1 MGWCG
6 RAGCSPASVTLV
18 RPLAFG
24 SGSIPDKAGFT
35 NPRSISQREIN
46 SSGRLDLSAAFP
58 TNFDCFT
65 HFLPHT
71 SRWRLIVST
80 RLARTLASRPARR
93 PLRLATR
100 FAPCLKLIQQMAH
113 VPALQLRL
121 LSFCIDRREPIEAGV
136 RIEAAERAKTDE
148 SKKVAFHCAAPMR
161 TRRLDASALRG
172 IAFRGHLTSLP
183 AGGRSGRTENARE
196 IPARS
201 FRRAFSVRLR
211 IIAANGE
218 RRNTGNSV
226 FRCPRY
232 RRGARVCVRIAGR
245 GSGAA
250 TLASGNRAHRRT
262 PNGQAKKTGLLPRL
276 RDAPNNTDL
285 TVCCGRR

>member
-46 SSGRLDLSAAFP
+46 SSGRLDLCAAFP

-100 FAPCLKLIQQMAH
+100 FTPCLKLIQQMAR

-121 LSFCIDRREPIEAGV
+121 LGFCIDRREPIEAGV

-148 SKKVAFHCAAPMR
+148 SKKVAFHGAAPIR

-211 IIAANGE
+211 IIAADGE
-218 RRNTGNSV
+218 RRNTGKSV
-226 FRCPRY
+226 YRCRTGGTRISRYGLGLEIRPGRFPAVEESCAFRSTRPR
-232 RRGARVCVRIAGR
+232 AG
-245 GSGAA
+245 
-250 TLASGNRAHRRT
+250 
-262 PNGQAKKTGLLPRL
+262 PRL
-276 RDAPNNTDL
+276 QEASFAAPVLQKDAHIREHRQD
-285 TVCCGRR
+285 